1 MTLGRVT
8 FLGLAF
14 NKFNIDVV
22 LMMYLRITV
31 GLIKVLAVLSVV
43 KEIIYYLSLCQNN
56 GMMIYVPMYFF
67 SLVYLTVSF
76 TLISHSETK
85 RSKIVCKL

>member
-1 MTLGRVT
+1 
-8 FLGLAF
+8 
-14 NKFNIDVV
+14 
-22 LMMYLRITV
+22 MMYLRITV
-31 GLIKVLAVLSVV
+31 GLIKELTVLSVV

-56 GMMIYVPMYFF
+56 VMMIYVHMYFF

-85 RSKIVCKL
+85 RSIIVCKL

>member
-1 MTLGRVT
+1 MGRVT
-8 FLGLAF
+8 FLRLAF

-56 GMMIYVPMYFF
+56 GMMIYMHMYFF

-76 TLISHSETK
+76 TLISHSETE
-85 RSKIVCKL
+85 RSIIVCKL